1 MAPNDFY
8 ALFRNGLMNK
18 LRRWDKEKNHRVL
31 KSLSRCML
39 ECVYIPL
46 LVSVVS

>member
-18 LRRWDKEKNHRVL
+18 LRIKMRQGKE
-31 KSLSRCML
+31 
-39 ECVYIPL
+39 PQD
-46 LVSVVS
+46 